1 MMEQLK
7 HMKNS
12 LICCAQ
18 SQMNHLD
25 QVDAEELGEVVEMIK
40 NIEEAIY
47 YCTITKAMEGKDY
60 SENSHMM
67 MNGNSSNGH
76 SIEYYRDMD
85 RGNGK
90 MYYMENPM
98 MYYPNS
104 GNSNSNRNVSSNR
117 GNESSSRGDNASMD
131 RRNYPEYEREYPLEM
146 RDYRE
151 GKSPRSRKTYMEAKQ
166 SHMDK
171 TTQMRELEKY
181 VQELGQDLV
190 DMVEDASTEE
200 RQYLEK
206 KLNLLASKVGHM
218 NG

>member
-7 HMKNS
+7 HMKES

-47 YCTITKAMEGKDY
+47 YCTITEAMNGKEN
-60 SENSHMM
+60 SMNGNSHMM
-67 MNGNSSNGH
+67 NG
-76 SIEYYRDMD
+76 ED
-85 RGNGK
+85 R
-90 MYYMENPM
+90 MYYMEPR
-98 MYYPNS
+98 MYYPN
-104 GNSNSNRNVSSNR
+104 GNRSNSNR
-117 GNESSSRGDNASMD
+117 GNETSSNSDMMARD
-131 RRNYPEYEREYPLEM
+131 RRGYQEYEYEYPMEM

-151 GKSPRSRKTYMEAKQ
+151 GRSPRSRRMYMEAQQ
-166 SHMDK
+166 SHADK

-181 VQELGQDLV
+181 MQELSQDITE
-190 DMVEDASTEE
+190 MIQNASSEE

-206 KLNLLASKVGHM
+206 KLNVLSSKIAQM
-218 NG
+218 N